1 MQRLVH
7 CLTLFF
13 YGRQTILILMLLYWF
28 LFGVGSVLGGADLTP
43 FLSDATDRVAP
54 QAAVYTAVPDT
65 TDDAVAKARAALALP
80 APRAAPPRDLHPV
93 PGITLN
99 TPTAFGARL
108 GQIYGGVHFQHRIRY
123 ANWQDGVIS
132 GGAGL
137 GDPQRWVGLD
147 MTLTMLDTYTDLG
160 EDMALSWKLHR
171 QFGSRWAVAIG
182 HENMWH
188 TDGTDGGSSRYA
200 VVSHV
205 LRPNHWHTTAFIVS
219 AGIGNDRFLPE
230 RQFQQRADGLNAF
243 GSVAARV
250 HPAMHVVANWTGQDL
265 ALGLSVT
272 PFERVPLV
280 FSPAL
285 VDLTGHAGDGVR
297 FSASLG
303 MALTLW

>member
-1 MQRLVH
+1 
-7 CLTLFF
+7 
-13 YGRQTILILMLLYWF
+13 MLLYWF

-43 FLSDATDRVAP
+43 FFSDATDRAAP
-54 QAAVYTAVPDT
+54 QAAVYTAAPDT
-65 TDDAVAKARAALALP
+65 TDDTVAEAREALALSV
-80 APRAAPPRDLHPV
+80 PRAASPRNLHPV

-123 ANWQDGVIS
+123 ATWQDGVAS

-147 MTLTMLDTYTDLG
+147 VTLTVLDTYTDFA
-160 EDMALSWKLHR
+160 EDRALSWKLHR
-171 QFGSRWAVAIG
+171 QFGSRWAVALG

-188 TDGTDGGSSRYA
+188 TEGTDGGSSRYA

-205 LRPNHWHTTAFIVS
+205 LRQNHWRTTAFIVS

-230 RQFQQRADGLNAF
+230 RQFQQRDDGLNTF

-285 VDLTGHAGDGVR
+285 VDLTGRAGDGVR

-303 MALTLW
+303 MAVTLW

>member
-1 MQRLVH
+1 
-7 CLTLFF
+7 
-13 YGRQTILILMLLYWF
+13 MLLYWF
-28 LFGVGSVLGGADLTP
+28 LFGVGSVLGGADLAP
-43 FLSDATDRVAP
+43 FLSTTAGGHLSMPPAAST
-54 QAAVYTAVPDT
+54 AAVAWGPAPADT
-65 TDDAVAKARAALALP
+65 TSHPHDDDDPETAAAREALALP
-80 APRAAPPRDLHPV
+80 MPQTAPRVLHPV
-93 PGITLN
+93 PGVTLN

-123 ANWQDGVIS
+123 ANWQDGVAS

-147 MTLTMLDTYTDLG
+147 VTLTVLDTYTNFA
-160 EDMALSWKLHR
+160 EDRALSWKLHR
-171 QFGSRWAVAIG
+171 QFGSRWAVALG

-205 LRPNHWHTTAFIVS
+205 LRQNHWRTTAFIVS
-219 AGIGNDRFLPE
+219 LGVGNDRFLPE
-230 RQFQQRADGLNAF
+230 RQFQQRGDGLNAF

-272 PFERVPLV
+272 PFERIPLV

-285 VDLTGHAGDGVR
+285 VDLTGRAGDGVR